1 MKNLMNIVMLSC
13 KKASSLIEKQS
24 SDNLSF
30 REDIQ
35 LKVHTLFCKT
45 CAAYQRQSKAIDSSL
60 SKWVKTK
67 KDQSDAKLSEEIK
80 SNILK
85 EIKKS

>member
-1 MKNLMNIVMLSC
+1 MLSC

-24 SDNLSF
+24 TDKLSF
-30 REDIQ
+30 QEGIQ
-35 LKVHTLFCKT
+35 LKAHTLFCKT
-45 CAAYQRQSKAIDSSL
+45 CSSYQVQSKALDSSL

-67 KDQSDAKLSEEIK
+67 KEQSDVKLSEEMK